1 MVSVAK
7 FQQGVATTLTP
18 LLSRLSAGTE
28 MSSYGP
34 HQWHFLLA
42 GKDMNAY
49 VVPNNNPKESD
60 MDIDL
65 DSDNTEDTIL
75 RTTNILLGS
84 LLRVELKPAT
94 TTATGEEGAAA
105 AGFGMMLV
113 GTEARGKGVA
123 KLLLKE
129 AIDDDNDSDSSDAT
143 TTPPSAASPIR
154 KLLPVCTTAG
164 QPVYRKLGFS
174 TVGTVTSVSTDII
187 TASKMKTTTS
197 TNNMNP
203 TKPNCTIQVYGSMV
217 CNNNNNNKNIEDTPM
232 ITSNIRDLVIQ
243 MDKEAT
249 GYDRTVRL
257 SFMLNVNSDTTTTNE
272 LQTIVATAVNATTD
286 EVMGVAV
293 LRREMVDGPY
303 VVGPLIGEP
312 SVALPLVKALATAAT
327 AATATTVGPV
337 PPPKISVLV
346 SDHPDLVEEFKSVA
360 QFEQGFEF
368 PAMSLDGKPIYNNG
382 NGRYLGLIH
391 PTLGWCEG
399 LRLNYLRR
407 S

>member
-42 GKDMNAY
+42 GNDMNAY
-49 VVPNNNPKESD
+49 VVPNNLKDSD
-60 MDIDL
+60 SDL
-65 DSDNTEDTIL
+65 DSDNTEDIIL
-75 RTTNILLGS
+75 RTTNTLLGS
-84 LLRVELKPAT
+84 LLRVELKPAI

-129 AIDDDNDSDSSDAT
+129 AIDDDAGSSDSSDAT
-143 TTPPSAASPIR
+143 KTPPSTASPIR
-154 KLLPVCTTAG
+154 KLLPVCTAAG

-174 TVGTVTSVSTDII
+174 TVGMVTSVSTDII

-203 TKPNCTIQVYGSMV
+203 AKPNCTIQVYGSMV

-249 GYDRTVRL
+249 GYDRTERL

>member
-49 VVPNNNPKESD
+49 VVPNNNPKDSD
-60 MDIDL
+60 SDSDLDL

-75 RTTNILLGS
+75 RTTNTLLGS

-94 TTATGEEGAAA
+94 TTATGEDGAAA

-129 AIDDDNDSDSSDAT
+129 AIDDDDNDDDDSTDVT
-143 TTPPSAASPIR
+143 KTPPSAASPIR

-174 TVGTVTSVSTDII
+174 NVGTVTSVSTDII

-197 TNNMNP
+197 TNNTNP
-203 TKPNCTIQVYGSMV
+203 AKQNCTIQVYGSMV

-249 GYDRTVRL
+249 GYDRTERL
-257 SFMLNVNSDTTTTNE
+257 SFMLNANSDTTTPNE

-293 LRREMVDGPY
+293 LRQEMVDGPY

-312 SVALPLVKALATAAT
+312 SVALPLVKALATT
-327 AATATTVGPV
+327 AATTTTVGPV

-360 QFEQGFEF
+360 KFEQGFEF

-391 PTLGWCEG
+391 PTLG
-399 LRLNYLRR
+399 
-407 S
+407 

>member
-1 MVSVAK
+1 
-7 FQQGVATTLTP
+7 
-18 LLSRLSAGTE
+18 
-28 MSSYGP
+28 
-34 HQWHFLLA
+34 
-42 GKDMNAY
+42 MNAY
-49 VVPNNNPKESD
+49 VVPNNPK
-60 MDIDL
+60 DIDNDI
-65 DSDNTEDTIL
+65 DSDNTEDNIL
-75 RTTNILLGS
+75 RTTKTLLGS

-94 TTATGEEGAAA
+94 TTATGEDGAA

-143 TTPPSAASPIR
+143 KTPPSAASPIR
-154 KLLPVCTTAG
+154 KLLPVCTAAG

-174 TVGTVTSVSTDII
+174 TVGMVTSVSTDII

-197 TNNMNP
+197 TNNTNP
-203 TKPNCTIQVYGSMV
+203 AKQNCAIQVYGSMV

-249 GYDRTVRL
+249 GYDRTKRL
-257 SFMLNVNSDTTTTNE
+257 SFMLNANSDTTTPNE

-312 SVALPLVKALATAAT
+312 SVALPLVKALATT
-327 AATATTVGPV
+327 AANTTTVGSA

-360 QFEQGFEF
+360 KFEQGFEF

-391 PTLGWCEG
+391 PTLGWYEG
-399 LRLNYLRR
+399 LKRIHDWLNYLRR
-407 S
+407 G

>member
-1 MVSVAK
+1 M
-7 FQQGVATTLTP
+7 G
-18 LLSRLSAGTE
+18 
-28 MSSYGP
+28 
-34 HQWHFLLA
+34 
-42 GKDMNAY
+42 
-49 VVPNNNPKESD
+49 
-60 MDIDL
+60 
-65 DSDNTEDTIL
+65 
-75 RTTNILLGS
+75 
-84 LLRVELKPAT
+84 
-94 TTATGEEGAAA
+94 TATGEEGAAA

-327 AATATTVGPV
+327 ATTVGPV

-346 SDHPDLVEEFKSVA
+346 SDHPDLVEEFKSV
-360 QFEQGFEF
+360 
-368 PAMSLDGKPIYNNG
+368 
-382 NGRYLGLIH
+382 
-391 PTLGWCEG
+391 
-399 LRLNYLRR
+399 
-407 S
+407 